1 MHTDGQLVLP
11 LFIAPDKISITV
23 QISLYGSIFG
33 FVICFITNLAMSGP
47 KQSASWVTEGGLGTS
62 GWGDGTAWLLG
73 ITNAMYAYGGTDGG
87 TSSTGWAILET
98 C

>member
-1 MHTDGQLVLP
+1 
-11 LFIAPDKISITV
+11 LFIAPSKITITV
-23 QISLYGSIFG
+23 QISLYGSIVG

-47 KQSASWVTEGGLGTS
+47 KQPASWVTEAGLGTS

-87 TSSTGWAILET
+87 ACDPHGQTILET
-98 C
+98 R